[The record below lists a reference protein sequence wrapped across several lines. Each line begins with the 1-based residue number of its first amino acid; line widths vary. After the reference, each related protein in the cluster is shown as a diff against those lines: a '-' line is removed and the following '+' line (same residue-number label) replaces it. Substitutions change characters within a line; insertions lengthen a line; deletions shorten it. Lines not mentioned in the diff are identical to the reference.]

1 MNYTFND
8 ADIALVERFIELKK
22 KGYYCDGKQLTEVY
36 NRVLHKNVNSTQCG
50 SCLRQRI
57 GELEQALNHFKAQL
71 AKTTEAKEEPVVEEE
86 LPKRSPVKRKKK
98 GE

>member
-1 MNYTFND
+1 MEYTFND
-8 ADIALVERFIELKK
+8 EDIKLVERFIDLKK
-22 KGYYCDGKQLTEVY
+22 KGYYCSGTELTTVY

-86 LPKRSPVKRKKK
+86 LPKKSPVKRKKK
-98 GE
+98 GD